1 MMTPRRKSHHV
12 VHGDGAGC
20 DEVRLAVSA
29 RLDGEAGYIPDSILD
44 GHLAVCERCR
54 TFRDEVGSLTR
65 QVCLR
70 VPKPAPE
77 GLVPLLVSLRAC
89 DPQAAIGPSRQRPF
103 LRRSRPGWLRVT
115 QWTAAG
121 APAVIA
127 IPALALGAFGHP
139 HIVASHV
146 PTPCTFYL
154 LAHHVRSH

>member
-1 MMTPRRKSHHV
+1 MTPRRKSHHV
-12 VHGDGAGC
+12 AHRDAAGC

-29 RLDGEAGYIPDSILD
+29 RLDGEAGHVPDAILED
-44 GHLAVCERCR
+44 HLAVCELCR
-54 TFRDEVGSLTR
+54 TFRDEVVSLTR
-65 QVCLR
+65 QVRLR

-77 GLVPLLVSLRAC
+77 GLVPLLVSLRAG
-89 DPQAAIGPSRQRPF
+89 DPQAATSASRHRPF
-103 LRRSRPGWLRVT
+103 LRRSRLGWLRVT

-127 IPALALGAFGHP
+127 IPVLALGAFGHP

-154 LAHHVRSH
+154 LGHHVRSH